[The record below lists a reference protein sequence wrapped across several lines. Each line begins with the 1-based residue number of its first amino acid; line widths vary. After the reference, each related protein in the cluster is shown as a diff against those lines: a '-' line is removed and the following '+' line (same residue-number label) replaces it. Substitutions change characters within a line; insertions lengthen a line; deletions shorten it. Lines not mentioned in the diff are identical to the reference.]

1 MVTTPLTSHNFSASQ
16 SGSDYFTNWEHG
28 AGNVRGKCLSQDLRG
43 KYMKRWL
50 CAVGLSLSLGCA
62 SAVVRPY
69 VGDQQAWPT
78 ASGSI
83 VSTNYSL
90 PVFTSLPPVS
100 YDVLAEMR
108 INSPFYAQPEEGHLP
123 LLVKKAK
130 QMGADALVFVQGRIF
145 FSTNYGPRNGGAQDN
160 ADQKAPTLTTV
171 NTFNPDSFASEV
183 TILAVRWTGDAPAG
197 LPSHHKEAPVVATP
211 PVEAPPVAATPAPA
225 QPAPATEASN
235 TDSSATAPAPTATPA
250 PSTSTP
256 PTTPPS
262 Q

>member
-1 MVTTPLTSHNFSASQ
+1 VI
-16 SGSDYFTNWEHG
+16 
-28 AGNVRGKCLSQDLRG
+28 
-43 KYMKRWL
+43 
-50 CAVGLSLSLGCA
+50 GLALSLGCA

-69 VGDQQAWPT
+69 VGDQQEWPT

-108 INSPFYAQPEEGHLP
+108 ISSPFYAQPEEGHLP

-130 QMGADALVFVQGRIF
+130 QLGADALVFVQGKLF
-145 FSTNYGPRNGGAQDN
+145 FSTNYGPRSGAAPD
-160 ADQKAPTLTTV
+160 AGEQKAPTLTTV
-171 NTFNPDSFASEV
+171 NTFNPDSFATDV
-183 TILAVRWTGDAPAG
+183 TILAVRWTGDPPAG
-197 LPSHHKEAPVVATP
+197 LPSHRKPAPEVATP
-211 PVEAPPVAATPAPA
+211 PVEAPPVATTPTPTQPAPAAEPPKTDSSTPAPA
-225 QPAPATEASN
+225 P
-235 TDSSATAPAPTATPA
+235 TPA
-250 PSTSTP
+250 PSTPTP

>member
-1 MVTTPLTSHNFSASQ
+1 
-16 SGSDYFTNWEHG
+16 
-28 AGNVRGKCLSQDLRG
+28 
-43 KYMKRWL
+43 MKRWL
-50 CAVGLSLSLGCA
+50 CMIGLALSLGCA

-108 INSPFYAQPEEGHLP
+108 ISSALYAKPEEHHLP
-123 LLVKKAK
+123 LLVQKAK
-130 QMGADALVFVQGRIF
+130 QLGADALVFVQGKIF
-145 FSTNYGPRNGGAQDN
+145 FSTNYGPRNGAAQDTGE
-160 ADQKAPTLTTV
+160 QRAPTLTTV
-171 NTFNPDSFASEV
+171 NTFNPDSFATEV

-197 LPSHHKEAPVVATP
+197 LPSTRKAAPVVATP
-211 PVEAPPVAATPAPA
+211 PVEAPPVATTPAPEPPKA
-225 QPAPATEASN
+225 DSLAPV
-235 TDSSATAPAPTATPA
+235 PAPTPA
-250 PSTSTP
+250 PTPST